1 MKDFMFIFRQP
12 NYDYSNISP
21 KDMQAMTEKWQA
33 WVGGIV
39 AQGKFASHGSRLA
52 TEGKVLKPGGVITDG
67 PFVEL
72 RERIGGFIVVKAESL
87 DDAITLAHGCPAI
100 DLGGS
105 VEVRPLY
112 E

>member
-1 MKDFMFIFRQP
+1 MFLFRQP
-12 NYDYSNISP
+12 NYDYSNTSP
-21 KDMQAMTEKWQA
+21 KDMQALAEKWKA
-33 WVGGIV
+33 WVAGIE
-39 AQGKFASHGSRLA
+39 AQGKFGSHGARLA
-52 TEGKVLKPGGVITDG
+52 VEGKVLKPGGVITDG

-72 RERIGGFIVVKAESL
+72 RERLGGFVVVKAESL

-100 DLGGS
+100 DMGGS